1 MTRTVVVVGAGMG
14 GLTAAL
20 RLARAG
26 FRVRVLEARAEPGG
40 LASGFVA
47 DGLAFDAGPY
57 ILLDRPG
64 LEWAFRAVGLELA
77 DHVELR
83 RIEEVYEVAGA
94 DGARIAFHADLQRT
108 AEGFETRWPGSGLRY
123 ATFVATAGRVYRR
136 LEPLLHHSRPGAVDV
151 LRTGAWR
158 HLRFL
163 LGSL

>member
-47 DGLAFDAGPY
+47 DGLPFDAGPY

-64 LEWAFRAVGLELA
+64 LEWAFRALGLELG

-94 DGARIAFHADLQRT
+94 DGTRIAFQADLERT
-108 AEGFETRWPGSGLRY
+108 AEAFETRWPGSGRWTRVPTRMRRSRPHRVRGARG
-123 ATFVATAGRVYRR
+123 ATTGALARTAAGRR
-136 LEPLLHHSRPGAVDV
+136 
-151 LRTGAWR
+151 
-158 HLRFL
+158 
-163 LGSL
+163 